1 MHLSLDRMKIY
12 IDNVLIRFQN
22 EVHKEGKT
30 DISQDDL
37 FTRLPELNE
46 RSYLLNNFNKEIF
59 LDRITD
65 ILLKRPENPVQIIIE
80 SDLSFSPYQE
90 ISKKYDAEPA
100 AGGLVIKNDEFLMI
114 RRLGKWDLP
123 KGKIEKGENSEEAAL
138 REVKEECG
146 IIAKSL
152 GFLCDTHHMYMRK
165 GKTYIKKTSW
175 YLMENIDDSNM
186 SGQEEEGITEVNWF
200 TRKMLETNLIHSYGN
215 IEDVFLN
222 YLRLNTQSL

>member
-1 MHLSLDRMKIY
+1 MKIY
-12 IDNVLIRFQN
+12 IDNVVIRF
-22 EVHKEGKT
+22 EKEIQKGPQT
-30 DISQDDL
+30 SISQDN
-37 FTRLPELNE
+37 FFANLPNLND
-46 RSYLLNNFNKEIF
+46 RVYLINDFQKAVF
-59 LDRITD
+59 FDRIHE
-65 ILLKRPENPVQIIIE
+65 ILIKRPENPVQILIQ
-80 SDLSFSPYQE
+80 SDHDFSPYLE
-90 ISKKYDAEPA
+90 ISEKYDAEPA
-100 AGGLVIKNDEFLMI
+100 AGGLVIKNEEFLMI

-146 IIAKSL
+146 IIAESH

-175 YLMENIDDSNM
+175 YLMENKDDSKM

-222 YLRLNTQSL
+222 YIKLKTQSL